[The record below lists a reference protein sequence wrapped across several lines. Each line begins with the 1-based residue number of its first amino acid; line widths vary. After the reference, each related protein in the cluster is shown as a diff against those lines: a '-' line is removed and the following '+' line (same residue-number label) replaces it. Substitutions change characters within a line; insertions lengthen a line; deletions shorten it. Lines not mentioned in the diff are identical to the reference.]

1 MTADFHSPNATPR
14 VVLQGAQAKLLPV
27 LEKTK
32 DTYKLWYN
40 YRDSFPKKSRYTLG
54 DKIDRLF
61 LDILELLNL
70 ATYQKVEDKLL
81 TLTKTI
87 LKLDALK
94 FFLMISWEVKLL
106 DNQKYIILSEHL
118 QELGRMIGGW
128 KKGLETKVAH

>member
-1 MTADFHSPNATPR
+1 MQSPR
-14 VVLQGAQAKLLPV
+14 AKLLPV

-32 DTYKLWYN
+32 ATYILWFN
-40 YRDSFPKKSRYTLG
+40 YRDTFPKKSRYTLG
-54 DKIDRLF
+54 DKIDKLF

-70 ATYQKVEDKLL
+70 ATYQKLEDKLL
-81 TLTKTI
+81 TLSKTI

-106 DNQKYIILSEHL
+106 DNQKYIALSEQL

-128 KKGLETKVAH
+128 KKGLGTKVTT